1 MISICALNQKGG
13 SGKTLIV
20 LSMLMVAWSRREL
33 NAMLIDADPQRTAH
47 KWSEAREAK
56 DGTAL
61 PIVIDAI
68 AEGLRDTLQ
77 KARDEHFDVVFID
90 TPGSIDKTMIFA
102 AAASD
107 CLLIP
112 TRTSKADLDSLAE
125 TLETIENMR
134 QLDKVI
140 VVINAPR
147 AKGKGTAVDED
158 TEAVRTLV
166 EGRFGCTVAPIVVKD
181 LPEISRA
188 LDTGSS
194 VAEENPRRATAK
206 TLEKLFDFVVKT
218 TEARLKTH
226 SAKGVA
232 A

>member
-13 SGKTLIV
+13 SGKTLII
-20 LSMLMVAWSRREL
+20 LSLLMVAWARREL

-47 KWSEAREAK
+47 KWSEAREEK

-68 AEGLRDTLQ
+68 AEGLKDTLQ
-77 KARDEHFDVVFID
+77 KARDNQFDVVFID

-125 TLETIENMR
+125 TLETLENMR
-134 QLDKVI
+134 LLDRVI

-147 AKGKGTAVDED
+147 AKAKGATVDQD
-158 TEAVRTLV
+158 MQALQALV
-166 EGRFGCTVAPIVVKD
+166 EERFGCLIAPVPLKD
-181 LPEISRA
+181 LPEISRS

-194 VAEENPRRATAK
+194 VAEDNPRRATGK
-206 TLEKLFDFVVKT
+206 SLEKLFDFVVKT
-218 TEARLKTH
+218 TEARLNAH
-226 SAKGVA
+226 SAKGA
-232 A
+232 AA